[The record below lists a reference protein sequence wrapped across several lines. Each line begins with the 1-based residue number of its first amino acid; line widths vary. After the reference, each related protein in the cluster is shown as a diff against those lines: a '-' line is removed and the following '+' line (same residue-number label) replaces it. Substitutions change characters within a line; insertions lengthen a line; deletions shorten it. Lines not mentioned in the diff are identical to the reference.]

1 MTRIYRRPAF
11 SLLFPRAGHLD
22 DKDVLPQAERDLRS
36 ILAVQGLRAFGYG
49 ISSVLLGT
57 ALTADGLS
65 ASQVGALFA
74 VMLAGMACSS
84 LVVGRYADRFG
95 RRCSYIVILVVMAI
109 AAAVFALTDWFPLLL
124 IAAVTGTLSTDPN
137 ESGPITTLEQAMIGN
152 APVPAHARVFGV
164 YNAVAYLA
172 GALGALFA
180 GIPAAFRHRWPG
192 VPADQRWLLV
202 QSASAILAALIAVRL
217 TRAVEPQEASRSR
230 ERLVRS
236 RSMVRRL
243 AALFAVDAFAGGFVV
258 QAFLVYWFTR
268 RYGATPQL
276 MGAVFFAAGLLQAA
290 SSIAAGRLAA
300 RVGLL
305 NTMVF
310 THLPSNLLLA
320 AIPFSP
326 ALPIAVT
333 LLLARSAL
341 SQMDVPARQA
351 YVITMVDHGEHTIA
365 AAHTNIARYAARP
378 IAPLAAV
385 ALTQLGWIGLPF
397 LVAGGLR
404 IAYDLTLYTLFR
416 HARPIAPGK

>member
-1 MTRIYRRPAF
+1 MSTSP
-11 SLLFPRAGHLD
+11 
-22 DKDVLPQAERDLRS
+22 DVTDSGDAERDLRS

-49 ISSVLLGT
+49 FGSVLLGT
-57 ALTADGLS
+57 ALAACGLS
-65 ASQVGALFA
+65 ATQVGAVFA
-74 VMLAGMACSS
+74 TMLAGMACSS
-84 LVVGRYADRFG
+84 LLVGRYADRLG
-95 RRCSYIVILVVMAI
+95 RRRSYIAILVVMAI
-109 AAAVFALTDWFPLLL
+109 AAAVFALTDRFPLLL
-124 IAAVTGTLSTDPN
+124 LAALTGTLSTDPN

-152 APVPAHARVFGV
+152 APAPAHARVFGR
-164 YNAVAYLA
+164 YNAIAYLT
-172 GALGALFA
+172 GSLGALLA
-180 GIPAAFRHRWPG
+180 GGPAALRDLWPS
-192 VPADQRWLLV
+192 VPADQRWLLT
-202 QSASAILAALIAVRL
+202 QSASAILAVLVATRL
-217 TRAVEPQEASRSR
+217 SGAVEPPATDRSR
-230 ERLVRS
+230 GRLVRS
-236 RSMVRRL
+236 RSTVKRL

-258 QAFLVYWFTR
+258 QAFLVFWFAR

-290 SSIAAGRLAA
+290 SSVVAGRLGE
-300 RVGLL
+300 RIGLL

-320 AIPFSP
+320 AIPFAP

-351 YVITMVDHGEHTIA
+351 YIVTMVDPGERTAA

-378 IAPLAAV
+378 VAPLTAV
-385 ALTQLGWIGLPF
+385 ALTQLTWIGLPF

-416 HARPIAPGK
+416 HASPTAPDE